1 MADAR
6 RPRARETALDARAG
20 KSFHQVTTMNRRNFL
35 GLFVILPGAGR
46 IWRAVLDPSPVDQFM
61 FGVPSDGNIPF
72 SELPEFQCRMVDD
85 QRTYRLRSTIHT
97 VEFDLPEITKI
108 LHSIHRKRIESG
120 IPLVEDVHPMSLHEL
135 ESRRQFFRRHL
146 GQFLRP

>member
-1 MADAR
+1 
-6 RPRARETALDARAG
+6 
-20 KSFHQVTTMNRRNFL
+20 MNRRNFL

-46 IWRAVLDPSPVDQFM
+46 IWRAVLDTSPVEQFM

-72 SELPEFQCRMVDD
+72 SELPELQCRMVGD
-85 QRTYRLRSTIHT
+85 QRKYRLRSVTRT
-97 VEFDLPEITKI
+97 VRFDLQEFIKI
-108 LHSIHRKRIESG
+108 MHTIRRNRIESG
-120 IPLVEDVHPMSLHEL
+120 IPLVEDIQPMSLHEL